1 MKWLLIL
8 VALVLLVIVL
18 VPVVVT
24 RVENYQAGKNREW
37 LDAHGEKPT
46 QQSRAAV
53 VVFSR
58 SGNTAVLAQHI
69 ANKYQAELFVLEA
82 KDYKLGIAGLI
93 SALKDARTQIATIT
107 PASLDL
113 SQFDTVYLGSPIW
126 LYSPAPPIWQ
136 FAANNNFSGKRVVL
150 FNTYNSHI
158 EPSFISAYEQLV
170 KANGAADFQHI
181 AILRG
186 RMGNQKSSQEVL
198 DMFDKQDTSQVAF
211 EKQ

>member
-8 VALVLLVIVL
+8 LALALLVIVL

-37 LDAHGEKPT
+37 IDAHDEKPT

-69 ANKYQAELFVLEA
+69 AKKYQAALFVLEA
-82 KDYKLGIAGLI
+82 KEYQLGIAGLI

-107 PASLDL
+107 PESLNL

-136 FAANNNFSGKRVVL
+136 FAANNDFSGKRVVL

-158 EPSFISAYEQLV
+158 EPSFITAYEQLV
-170 KANGAADFQHI
+170 KANGASDFQHI

-198 DMFDKQDTSQVAF
+198 DMFDNQDGPPVAI
-211 EKQ
+211 EAQ